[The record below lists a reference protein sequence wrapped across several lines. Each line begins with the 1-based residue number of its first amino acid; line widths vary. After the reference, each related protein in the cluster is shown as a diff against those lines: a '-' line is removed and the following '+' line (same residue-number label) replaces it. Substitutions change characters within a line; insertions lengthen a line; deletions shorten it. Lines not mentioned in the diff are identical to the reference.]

1 MGACYL
7 ILIPLFIFK
16 YKIDFGGFEAGVLV
30 DGGTVGS
37 SSRCNGRIDEDSTG
51 ITVLRGAVK
60 VDGIGSIEDTECQQ
74 AGSDAGHH

>member
-16 YKIDFGGFEAGVLV
+16 YEIDFGGFKTGVLV

-37 SSRCNGRIDEDSTG
+37 SSRCNGRIDEDGTR
-51 ITVLRGAVK
+51 ITILGGAVK
-60 VDGIGSIEDTECQQ
+60 VDGIDSIVDTECQQ